1 MAMAGLAAVF
11 WGSMGVAG
19 QYLLQNCHF
28 TPMDLISIRMLLAG
42 SIFVGIE
49 FFLLKKGALKVF
61 ETKQNIIDLII
72 YTLTIIGTQLTFFV
86 CIQYANA
93 PFAAVLTA
101 TVPLWI
107 MIFMVVF
114 QHKRLTVK
122 EVFCGL
128 VAYVLFYWNKKT
140 VWGSVLYALPVA
152 GMLVDTINNCMKF
165 YYSQTN
171 LANSILGIIFLLIM
185 FVVLFKKVDKKC
197 IFVFVLI
204 VVALIGFI
212 LFPTTS
218 QSITM
223 ESTITCELG
232 SETEVFYIKMR
243 DDGKILE
250 IEGDET
256 VYEEIDI
263 NSLKTI
269 PEVVHALQNY
279 YESKGGAWKME

>member
-1 MAMAGLAAVF
+1 MTMAGLAAVF

-49 FFLLKKGALKVF
+49 FFLLKRGALKVF

-128 VAYVLFYWNKKT
+128 VA
-140 VWGSVLYALPVA
+140 VA
-152 GMLVDTINNCMKF
+152 G
-165 YYSQTN
+165 
-171 LANSILGIIFLLIM
+171 
-185 FVVLFKKVDKKC
+185 VVLVVTGGSFKNFNVSG
-197 IFVFVLI
+197 
-204 VVALIGFI
+204 IGFWAGI
-212 LFPTTS
+212 GSGITFQLLLKGCTIEAPKPT
-218 QSITM
+218 
-223 ESTITCELG
+223 
-232 SETEVFYIKMR
+232 
-243 DDGKILE
+243 D
-250 IEGDET
+250 
-256 VYEEIDI
+256 
-263 NSLKTI
+263 
-269 PEVVHALQNY
+269 
-279 YESKGGAWKME
+279 